1 MGRKR
6 ITEEDL
12 LAFQEESQRL
22 SQEVEVKY
30 DAMDRVAKEREQ
42 APGVRELGFVLLHD
56 SAADEGQLRP
66 FAGRAKAADCAVE
79 LVKVN
84 GYRPRDRF
92 DRTPQWQRRLE
103 QAQAGYL
110 SVSERA
116 GRVVVVGA
124 GESCPTALILAEQ
137 YPVDALVL
145 VGGGPRT
152 RPFAD
157 RNLSR
162 LCSIARSNL
171 FSVVCPVLSLV
182 PEDCGRLSPAAAA
195 DYQRY
200 TRSSRVVH
208 HPLAGKKDTDVWTEM
223 ENELTN
229 RIFAFLRGVDM

>member
-1 MGRKR
+1 MARKR
-6 ITEEDL
+6 ITEADL
-12 LAFQEESQRL
+12 LAFREESQRL

-30 DAMDRVAKEREQ
+30 DAMDRVAKEREV
-42 APGVRELGFVLLHD
+42 APGIREMGFVLLHD
-56 SAADEGQLRP
+56 TAADEGQLRP

-79 LVKVN
+79 LVKIN

-92 DRTPQWQRRLE
+92 DRTPQWQRHLE

-116 GRVVVVGA
+116 GRVVVVGT
-124 GESCPTALILAEQ
+124 GDSCPTALILAEQ

-152 RPFAD
+152 RPFSD
-157 RNLSR
+157 RSLSR
-162 LCSIARSNL
+162 LCSIARANL
-171 FSVVCPVLSLV
+171 FSVVCPVLALV
-182 PEDCGRLSPAAAA
+182 PEDCGRLRADAAA

-208 HPLAGKKDTDVWTEM
+208 HPLKGKKDTDVWNEM

-229 RIFAFLRGVDM
+229 RIFAFLRGEDM

>member
-1 MGRKR
+1 MARKR
-6 ITEEDL
+6 VTEEDL
-12 LAFQEESQRL
+12 LAFREESQRL

-42 APGVRELGFVLLHD
+42 APGVRDLGFVLLHD

-152 RPFAD
+152 RPFRGPESLPALQH
-157 RNLSR
+157 RPGQ
-162 LCSIARSNL
+162 
-171 FSVVCPVLSLV
+171 SVLRGLPGAFAGAQ
-182 PEDCGRLSPAAAA
+182 DCGRLSPAAAA

-229 RIFAFLRGVDM
+229 RIFAFLRGEDM